1 SFNPIMVLKGLKIK
15 TSGGAG
21 FIRKGLVVLQF
32 TVSVVL
38 IISTVIIYQE
48 INHVKDR
55 DLGYNKQGLVYFQ
68 VQDDMKP
75 HFGALK
81 DQLLATGDVENVAL
95 SRSQVLQLYSNG
107 GGFSWEGKEANKDVL
122 ITVEGVSPEYV
133 RTMGMQLKEGH
144 DFSAD
149 MRSDSNKIIIN
160 EALAKIM
167 KQKSTVGSVI
177 TSGDQKFTVIGVIK
191 DFVYNNMY
199 GTGAPLMLFPDTANT
214 YTCTIRYKANKDLGK
229 ALAATG
235 SVVKSASLGY
245 PFEYTFV
252 DEEFNKLFR
261 TETLIGKLA
270 GVFAALA
277 IIISCLG
284 LFGLSAYTAERRT
297 REIGIRKVLG
307 ATERGLATLLSRE
320 FLILVGISCII
331 AFPLSWLIMH
341 RWLENYEYRITI
353 SIWIFVAAGL
363 LAMLIALLTVSFQAI
378 KAAWANPV
386 KSLRAD

>member
-1 SFNPIMVLKGLKIK
+1 
-15 TSGGAG
+15 
-21 FIRKGLVVLQF
+21 
-32 TVSVVL
+32 
-38 IISTVIIYQE
+38 
-48 INHVKDR
+48 
-55 DLGYNKQGLVYFQ
+55 
-68 VQDDMKP
+68 
-75 HFGALK
+75 
-81 DQLLATGDVENVAL
+81 
-95 SRSQVLQLYSNG
+95 
-107 GGFSWEGKEANKDVL
+107 
-122 ITVEGVSPEYV
+122 
-133 RTMGMQLKEGH
+133 
-144 DFSAD
+144 
-149 MRSDSNKIIIN
+149 
-160 EALAKIM
+160 
-167 KQKSTVGSVI
+167 
-177 TSGDQKFTVIGVIK
+177 
-191 DFVYNNMY
+191 MY